1 MVAISNVNTYMYK
14 NAIYKLIMSQ
24 SYQTLLLLDFLSLLI
39 DVHEAIVFNIK
50 NYALKHKKDCLDLS
64 PLG

>member
-39 DVHEAIVFNIK
+39 DVLEAIVFNIK
-50 NYALKHKKDCLDLS
+50 NYALTRKKEWKDCLDQ
-64 PLG
+64 G